1 MLKGLG
7 EQLSSM
13 KYNIIDSAISVFLV
27 YTLLPMMGINGYV
40 VCVFITELVNDV
52 LSLSRLI
59 RVTHVKLPIYRAV
72 IAPLISLIGAGSS
85 VNLFMKALPVTF
97 SSLLFET
104 VTGILVMLVF
114 YANFLYVLHG
124 ITKEDILW
132 LSNIFK
138 RKEKA

>member
-1 MLKGLG
+1 
-7 EQLSSM
+7 
-13 KYNIIDSAISVFLV
+13 
-27 YTLLPMMGINGYV
+27 
-40 VCVFITELVNDV
+40 
-52 LSLSRLI
+52 
-59 RVTHVKLPIYRAV
+59 
-72 IAPLISLIGAGSS
+72 
-85 VNLFMKALPVTF
+85 MKALPVTF